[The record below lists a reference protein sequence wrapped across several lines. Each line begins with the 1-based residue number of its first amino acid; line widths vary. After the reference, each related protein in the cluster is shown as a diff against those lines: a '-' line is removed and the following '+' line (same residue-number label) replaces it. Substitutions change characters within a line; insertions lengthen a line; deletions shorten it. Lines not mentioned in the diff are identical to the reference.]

1 MGACASRPEGCV
13 SPKLRSS
20 KKKNR
25 KRRKSCLKK
34 RVSSRLSE
42 VSSDKVDRPAPPD
55 HHSSFTNPTFQ
66 GSTDEWFD
74 PVAVFDSDCDEEF
87 ESVQEDVLSLNGLE
101 GVSISSISSLKDANC
116 GEHSSLVDQMQKP
129 GDLSAGNSACNSVGE
144 VTRNS
149 NSQVLNSEDVNSQ
162 SKSDGPSNKA
172 KQPVFLDDIA
182 SSVDEG
188 SGKEEGLLDNCG
200 ILPSNCLPCLA
211 STVPS
216 IEKRRSLSS
225 SPPSARKK
233 NALKLPF
240 KWREGHPN
248 ATLFSSK
255 MLLQRPKAGSQVPVC
270 PIEKK
275 MFDCWSHI
283 EPGTFKVRGENYFR
297 DKKKDFAPNHAA
309 YYPFGV
315 DVFLSPRK
323 IDHIARFVEL
333 PVVSQSGKLPSILV
347 VNVQIPLYPAAL
359 FQSETDGEG
368 MSFVLYFKLSDSY
381 LKELPPHFQE
391 NIRRLIVDE
400 VEKVK
405 GFPVDTIVPFRER
418 LKILGR
424 VANVEDLHMS
434 AAERKL
440 MHAYNEKPF
449 LSRPQHEFYLGENY
463 FEIDID
469 MHRFSY
475 ISRKGFDAF
484 LDRLKLCI
492 LDVGLTIQ
500 GNKPEE
506 LPEQIL
512 CCIRLS
518 GIDYMNYHQLG
529 LSQEPSDLSAEML

>member
-1 MGACASRPEGCV
+1 MGSCVSRPEGCV
-13 SPKLRSS
+13 GPRLRSS
-20 KKKNR
+20 KKKNH
-25 KRRKSCLKK
+25 KRRKSFKK
-34 RVSSRLSE
+34 RASSRLSE
-42 VSSDKVDRPAPPD
+42 ASFDNVDRPAPPD

-66 GSTDEWFD
+66 GSEELWFD

-101 GVSISSISSLKDANC
+101 GVSVSSILSLRDANC

-129 GDLSAGNSACNSVGE
+129 GDLSTVNSARNSASVA
-144 VTRNS
+144 TRNS
-149 NSQVLNSEDVNSQ
+149 NSQVLNSQDVNPQ
-162 SKSDGPSNKA
+162 SKSDGPSKEA

-182 SSVDEG
+182 SSADEG
-188 SGKEEGLLDNCG
+188 SGKEVRLLDNCG

-216 IEKRRSLSS
+216 VEKRRSLSS

-233 NALKLPF
+233 TALKLSF
-240 KWREGHPN
+240 KWREGHSN
-248 ATLFSSK
+248 AALFSSK
-255 MLLQRPKAGSQVPVC
+255 MLLQSPKAGSQVPFC

-283 EPGTFKVRGENYFR
+283 EPGTFKVRAENYFR

-323 IDHIARFVEL
+323 IDHIARFVKL
-333 PVVSQSGKLPSILV
+333 PVISHSGKLPSILV

-381 LKELPPHFQE
+381 LRELPPHFQE
-391 NIRRLIVDE
+391 NIRRLIDDE

-405 GFPVDTIVPFRER
+405 GFPVDTIVPFQER
-418 LKILGR
+418 LKILAR

-440 MHAYNEKPF
+440 MQAYNEKPF

-463 FEIDID
+463 FEVDID

-529 LSQEPSDLSAEML
+529 LNQEPSDLSAEML